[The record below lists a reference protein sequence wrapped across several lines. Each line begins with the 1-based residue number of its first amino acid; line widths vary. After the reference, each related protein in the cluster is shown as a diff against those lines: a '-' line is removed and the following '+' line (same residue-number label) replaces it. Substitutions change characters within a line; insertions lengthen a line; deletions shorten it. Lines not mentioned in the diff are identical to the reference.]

1 MIKRLRKRFILSMIA
16 IAAVLLGILFISI
29 PVLEFNFARSNAS
42 IALNVILDKP
52 EEILSPRDNP
62 SSLTYSAFYVN
73 HVGTIT
79 RYYSMEYNRNQ
90 LENIYREILHDH
102 YGENDMM
109 LEKSHLYYNYV
120 DKANGTWYAIASS
133 MEDEIY
139 AYSLLRTCIILYA
152 VSMAVVALLSIYLSK
167 WIVKPIEY
175 AWNRQKQFIADASH
189 ELKTPLTVILT
200 NAELL
205 NKNILKSDPSK
216 KYISNI
222 LTESSQMK
230 TLIMHLLDLARI
242 DRGIPKENFVPVDL
256 SGLVTEESLVM
267 EVELYE
273 RGHLLETNTGNKL
286 YVKGDESKLR
296 EVIDILL
303 DNAGKYAH
311 KGSNIE
317 MSLTKH
323 NPTTALLSVSN
334 KGDALTD
341 KELRDI
347 FTRFYR
353 TDSSR
358 SLNGSYGLG
367 LSIAKQIVTQHGGT
381 IWAESND
388 GVITFKVKLP
398 IILCYK
404 S

>member
-1 MIKRLRKRFILSMIA
+1 
-16 IAAVLLGILFISI
+16 
-29 PVLEFNFARSNAS
+29 
-42 IALNVILDKP
+42 
-52 EEILSPRDNP
+52 
-62 SSLTYSAFYVN
+62 
-73 HVGTIT
+73 
-79 RYYSMEYNRNQ
+79 
-90 LENIYREILHDH
+90 
-102 YGENDMM
+102 
-109 LEKSHLYYNYV
+109 
-120 DKANGTWYAIASS
+120 
-133 MEDEIY
+133 
-139 AYSLLRTCIILYA
+139 
-152 VSMAVVALLSIYLSK
+152 
-167 WIVKPIEY
+167 
-175 AWNRQKQFIADASH
+175 
-189 ELKTPLTVILT
+189 
-200 NAELL
+200 
-205 NKNILKSDPSK
+205 
-216 KYISNI
+216 
-222 LTESSQMK
+222 
-230 TLIMHLLDLARI
+230 
-242 DRGIPKENFVPVDL
+242 
-256 SGLVTEESLVM
+256 M

-381 IWAESND
+381 IWAECSD
-388 GVITFKVKLP
+388 DVITFKVKLP
-398 IILCYK
+398 IIFGCK
-404 S
+404 